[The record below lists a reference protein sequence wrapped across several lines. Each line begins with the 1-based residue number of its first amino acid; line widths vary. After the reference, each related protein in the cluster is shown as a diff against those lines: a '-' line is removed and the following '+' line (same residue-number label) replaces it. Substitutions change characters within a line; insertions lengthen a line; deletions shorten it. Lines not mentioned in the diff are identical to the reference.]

1 MVLIVQCYNV
11 IGLKENKQITNTLCE
26 QYEQSRDFLIWCTYV
41 LKDSRLPSISINIL
55 LKKQMKFIN
64 LLSIYTH
71 FIIN

>member
-26 QYEQSRDFLIWCTYV
+26 QYEQSRDFHIWCTYV